1 MLIGVSGALHAYSLT
16 CTTVRKGKEEEW
28 FSKGGTQEMGNG
40 CQQLTRP
47 VSSMLRSQ
55 ATQLRRGGAWTEPG
69 QSDSGT
75 HVLNSSAL
83 STTDASLVLS
93 T

>member
-1 MLIGVSGALHAYSLT
+1 MLIGVSGALHADSLT
-16 CTTVRKGKEEEW
+16 CTTARKGKEEW

-55 ATQLRRGGAWTEPG
+55 ATQLRGGGAWTEPG

-75 HVLNSSAL
+75 HVLNSSAP